1 MEYLFMVQVHLEI
14 DPHQHG
20 EVQSTTEDRYLL
32 IKDLLST
39 HLELD
44 CVSCDQ
50 EPKHTPAYLLGAE
63 NVGHN
68 IIYFIFHNI

>member
-1 MEYLFMVQVHLEI
+1 MHLEI
-14 DPHQHG
+14 DPHLNI
-20 EVQSTTEDRYLL
+20 EVHSSTEDRYSL

-50 EPKHTPAYLLGAE
+50 EPKHTFAYLIGTE
-63 NVGHN
+63 HVYYE
-68 IIYFIFHNI
+68 IYI